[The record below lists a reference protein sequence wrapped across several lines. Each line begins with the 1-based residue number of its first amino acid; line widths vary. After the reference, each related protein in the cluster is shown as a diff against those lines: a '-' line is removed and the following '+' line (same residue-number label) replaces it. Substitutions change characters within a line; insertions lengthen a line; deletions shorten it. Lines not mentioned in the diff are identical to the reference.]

1 MLRRVTNLATTFL
14 TNPVNMFY
22 MADSGLIQALTDTM
36 KAKNLGLRAAA
47 SLLDVSHPTLGKV
60 LNGEEASFEFCVKAS
75 GFLKLPPN
83 QVFRLAGLLPPVPAK
98 TEQSDRLLYMFE
110 QMNEEQ
116 KADLL
121 LYARFLLQK

>member
-1 MLRRVTNLATTFL
+1 MATTFL

>member
-1 MLRRVTNLATTFL
+1 
-14 TNPVNMFY
+14 MFY